1 MLRSVVEGLAFMPPS
16 PTYGESSPGLT
27 WLDADGVRVP
37 ARFVPAEAP
46 SKRYKDRSGDRR
58 VGIRYTLNVEIAEIA
73 LGIHASALMPTRAHA
88 HTHPAQ
94 VARGRARAGRVHA
107 RLQPRQRRGPRHG
120 AGVPGRRRR
129 DVQRTRNA
137 AGAWGGAWD
146 GAGAGRG
153 RGWGRARWG
162 WDESRRVP
170 GPSCSTTF
178 TPHHAHCADRVAAD
192 TCRSMRSGTTT
203 PGMARSSH
211 AADRRRSQ
219 RSAARTPHSPPSSR
233 GWSAKCRSR
242 APSLSC
248 TWHPTDRV
256 RPLTY
261 TRTHTH
267 PTLGDQVRAQPRER
281 PDRPPRLAEAAW

>member
-1 MLRSVVEGLAFMPPS
+1 MPPS

-120 AGVPGRRRR
+120 AGVLGGRRR
-129 DVQRTRNA
+129 DVQRTRA
-137 AGAWGGAWD
+137 A
-146 GAGAGRG
+146 AGRG
-153 RGWGRARWG
+153 LGRGGGGGWVGWGRAGWG

-170 GPSCSTTF
+170 GPSCSTS
-178 TPHHAHCADRVAAD
+178 TPHHAGGIAHVQVNAVGYDYPGYGPQQP
-192 TCRSMRSGTTT
+192 RSGPPTVPTERGAYAALT
-203 PGMARSSH
+203 AVVAWLEREMQIPRSKLVLYV
-211 AADRRRSQ
+211 A
-219 RSAARTPHSPPSSR
+219 PH
-233 GWSAKCRSR
+233 
-242 APSLSC
+242 
-248 TWHPTDRV
+248 
-256 RPLTY
+256 
-261 TRTHTH
+261 
-267 PTLGDQVRAQPRER
+267 
-281 PDRPPRLAEAAW
+281 